1 MLFWTLTAA
10 LVAVI
15 ALLFMLALWRGG
27 AEAAAQPDAA
37 KDLGL
42 YRDQLKGVEA
52 DLARGVIA
60 PDEGERLR
68 VEISRRLLE
77 ADRAAK
83 GGRVGERA
91 PLGATAAA
99 AVAIMALLGAS
110 VGVYQWLGTPGFSD
124 QPMYARLA
132 ESNAAYD
139 ARPSQT
145 EAEATADAIRGAP
158 PEPDAQFADLMVKL
172 RQAVIDRPDDPEGHD
187 LLARNEALLGNFHEA
202 WIAQQKLIALKG
214 DTASAN
220 DLAMQAE
227 FMIGATG
234 GVITPEI
241 EAVLGSV
248 LNKDPGNGT
257 ALYYMGLM
265 MAQLNRPDRTFDIWS
280 ALLARGPENAPWI
293 APIRRT
299 INELAW
305 FAGQADYEAPA
316 AQAVGPTAT
325 DLAAAANLAPEA
337 REAALG
343 EATQALM
350 SKMAGMGG
358 TAEEWAR
365 LIRALKLLGDEQR
378 AAAVWEEAQQVF
390 AERPV
395 DLAMIEGAAIGEAMP
410 PALAGPS
417 AEDMAAAASLS
428 AEEQSSFI
436 DSMVARLSD
445 RLETEGG
452 SAAEWVQLINALG
465 TLGRTD
471 EAKVKWAAAQIAFA
485 DKPEDLA
492 QVRTAA
498 QAAGA
503 VE

>member
-15 ALLFMLALWRGG
+15 ALLFALALWRGG
-27 AEAAAQPDAA
+27 ADAAALPDAA

-52 DLARGVIA
+52 DLARGVIT
-60 PDEGERLR
+60 PEEGERLR

-83 GGRVGERA
+83 DGQAGSRA
-91 PLGATAAA
+91 PQGATV
-99 AVAIMALLGAS
+99 AVAVTMLALLGGS
-110 VGVYQWLGTPGFSD
+110 VWIYQWLGAPGFAD
-124 QPMYARLA
+124 QPLSARMA

-139 ARPSQT
+139 ARPSQAD
-145 EAEATADAIRGAP
+145 AEATAAEIRGP
-158 PEPDAQFADLMVKL
+158 LPTPDPQYAELMAKL
-172 RQAVIDRPDDPEGHD
+172 RQAVTDRPDDTVGHD

-202 WIAQQKLIALKG
+202 WVTQQKLIALKG
-214 DTASAN
+214 DAATAD

-227 FMIGATG
+227 YMIGATG

-241 EAVLGSV
+241 EAVLEDT
-248 LNKDPGNGT
+248 LRKDPGNGT

-280 ALLARGPENAPWI
+280 ALLERGPEYAPWI

-305 FAGQADYEAPA
+305 FAGQEDYVAPV
-316 AQAVGPTAT
+316 AQAVGPTAA
-325 DLAAAANLAPEA
+325 DLAAAAGLAPEA
-337 REAALG
+337 RVAVLDAS
-343 EATQALM
+343 TQALM
-350 SKMAGMGG
+350 SKMAMSGG
-358 TAEEWAR
+358 TADEWAR
-365 LIRALKLLGDEQR
+365 LIRALKLLGDDQR
-378 AAAVWEEAQQVF
+378 ADAIWAEAQQVF

-395 DLAMIEGAAIGEAMP
+395 DLAMIAAAATGEETA
-410 PALAGPS
+410 PALAGPT

-452 SAAEWVQLINALG
+452 SGAEWAQLFNALG
-465 TLGRTD
+465 TLGRID
-471 EAKVKWAAAQIAFA
+471 EAKEKWAAAQIALA
-485 DKPEDLA
+485 DKPGDLA
-492 QVRTAA
+492 QARAAA